1 MEVKLR
7 KTLFVGTILYTF
19 LILYFLFFAFNRIEH
34 QTSEYGYTFMLIP
47 EGVPLRFPNLYD
59 LSFSWIYSFGNIA
72 AFIPFGILIPLLY
85 RTRFVKFISVFVLV
99 ILVLETLQALTYL
112 GSFDVADVMSN
123 TLGATIGFC
132 AYKVGFSSKI
142 SWKKII
148 TSGLTVVVLLIGIM
162 GISEMIDYAIEKRE
176 GPIQALHDVKEVT
189 GSMPLTE
196 NLPSLT
202 VAGKG
207 IEPKMNVYSSEGE
220 LSKKYTYIL
229 GNKKDVLFYSYYGI
243 PDKGEVEIIV
253 DGQKIAQ
260 LNAQL
265 NDQYYQEA
273 EGLVD
278 RHFEKINEITII
290 VSGNA
295 KLWDVGFSEMK
306 HWWE

>member
-7 KTLFVGTILYTF
+7 KTLFVGTIMYTF

-34 QTSEYGYTFMLIP
+34 QHQASEYGYTFMLIP
-47 EGVPLRFPNLYD
+47 ESVPLLFPNLSD
-59 LSFSWIYSFGNIA
+59 LSFSWIYNLGNIA
-72 AFIPFGILIPLLY
+72 AFIPYGILIPLLY
-85 RTRFVKFISVFVLV
+85 RTRFVKFISVFILA

-112 GSFDVADVMSN
+112 GSFDVDDVISN
-123 TLGATIGFC
+123 TLGAAIGFVM
-132 AYKVGFSSKI
+132 YKVGFASKI
-142 SWKKII
+142 SYKKLIV
-148 TSGLTVVVLLIGIM
+148 SVLSMGVLLIGIIA
-162 GISEMIDYAIEKRE
+162 ISETIHYVLEKRE
-176 GPIQALHDVKEVT
+176 GPIQALHDVKEIT

-207 IEPKMNVYSSEGE
+207 IEPKMNVYSSEGGS
-220 LSKKYTYIL
+220 SKKYTYIL

-243 PDKGEVEIIV
+243 TDKGEVEIIV
-253 DGQKIAQ
+253 DGQRI
-260 LNAQL
+260 AQL

-273 EGLVD
+273 EALD